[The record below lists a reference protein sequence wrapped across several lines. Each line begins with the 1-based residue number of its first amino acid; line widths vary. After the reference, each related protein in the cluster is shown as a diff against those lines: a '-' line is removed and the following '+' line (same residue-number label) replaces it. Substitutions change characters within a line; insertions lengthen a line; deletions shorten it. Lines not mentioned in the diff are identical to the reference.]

1 MHDQNTQLTELRQ
14 TLDRLSRKIDFI
26 YDELHLRYPDEDVP
40 LYVLEAREHVRQG
53 RDSEAVKVVREHTA
67 IGIVEA
73 RAVIEEMRERYRM
86 RPRSTYV

>member
-1 MHDQNTQLTELRQ
+1 MYDQNPQLTELRQ
-14 TLDRLSRKIDFI
+14 ILDRLSRKIDFI

-53 RDSEAVKVVREHTA
+53 RDGEAVKVVREHTA

-73 RAVIEEMRERYRM
+73 RAVVEEMRARFHT
-86 RPRSTYV
+86 RPRSSYV